1 MADKIR
7 VCFDMENDEFLA
19 LQGMAE
25 VEDVEYTRY
34 IQAVVSRHVRL
45 HADEKAQLKNGD
57 RRIHPRVELS
67 IPAVSCVKFSD
78 MEMRSYPVVVED
90 ISKGGIRISFK
101 SVTQELAQK
110 MEDSSHFEIVFTVP
124 RLSQTVSLY
133 CKRLR
138 YNMDQG
144 VTMVGV
150 YEGDNS
156 APLSLMNDIFE
167 HPQAYLS

>member
-1 MADKIR
+1 
-7 VCFDMENDEFLA
+7 
-19 LQGMAE
+19 
-25 VEDVEYTRY
+25 
-34 IQAVVSRHVRL
+34 
-45 HADEKAQLKNGD
+45 
-57 RRIHPRVELS
+57 
-67 IPAVSCVKFSD
+67 

>member
-7 VCFDMENDEFLA
+7 VCFDMDNEEFLA

-34 IQAVVSRHVRL
+34 LQAVVSRHIRRHV
-45 HADEKAQLKNGD
+45 DEKTQLKNGD

-78 MEMRSYPVVVED
+78 MEMRSYPVMVED
-90 ISKGGIRISFK
+90 ISKGGIHISFK
-101 SVTQELAQK
+101 SVTRELAEK

-124 RLSQTVSLY
+124 GTSQTISLY
-133 CKRLR
+133 CRRLR
-138 YNMDQG
+138 YDMEQG
-144 VTMVGV
+144 VSMVGV